1 MCGIGCVGGRGVGG
15 RGGVDEGVEGADSV
29 GVVIGRGAWSIRAGL
44 GLIRDDR
51 LERMAALRLC
61 IMLPTVR
68 LLGDD
73 LVALLGSS
81 PFRIKVLPVCRIICD
96 TPLSSSASSSV
107 ASPSMIPS
115 SCGIA
120 ICDSLS

>member
-15 RGGVDEGVEGADSV
+15 RGGVDEGAGGAGV
-29 GVVIGRGAWSIRAGL
+29 GVGQGVWSSIASL
-44 GLIRDDR
+44 GLIGDDR
-51 LERMAALRLC
+51 QERMAALRLC
-61 IMLPTVR
+61 IMLPTVH

-73 LVALLGSS
+73 LVVLGSS

-96 TPLSSSASSSV
+96 TPLSWSVSSSV

-120 ICDSLS
+120 ICDTAVVS